1 MQEVQMRGLKRSLAL
16 LGLASLA
23 VVPLNGQTPSTPPS
37 PQSPDRPT
45 TQSPP
50 TTMQK
55 HPATGA
61 EGGKLAAAD
70 TKFVHEAAA
79 GGMAEVEMG
88 KLAADKATNPD
99 VKAFGQRMVDD
110 HSKANDE
117 LKSLASQKAITLPS
131 SPEPAHKALQDR
143 LSKLTGAAFD
153 KAYMQEMVKDHDK
166 DVAAF
171 KHASTSA
178 ADTDLKAWAG
188 KTLPT
193 LQDHQTQA
201 KSINAK
207 LGSTSKPMNPAK

>member
-1 MQEVQMRGLKRSLAL
+1 MHGLKSSMAM

-23 VVPLNGQTPSTPPS
+23 VMPLSAQAPSS
-37 PQSPDRPT
+37 PQSPT
-45 TQSPP
+45 TPQSPP

-55 HPATGA
+55 PAPGA
-61 EGGKLAAAD
+61 QGGKAAATD

-79 GGMAEVEMG
+79 GGMAEVELG
-88 KLAADKATNPD
+88 KLAAGKASSPD

-117 LKSLASQKAITLPS
+117 LKALASQKGMTLPS
-131 SPEPAHKALQDR
+131 APEPAHKAMQDR

-178 ADTDLKAWAG
+178 ADPDLKAWAA

-193 LQDHQTQA
+193 LQEHQTQA
-201 KSINAK
+201 KSINTK
-207 LGSTSKPMNPAK
+207 LGSPSSKPSNPAK

>member
-1 MQEVQMRGLKRSLAL
+1 MQGFRSSMAV

-23 VVPLNGQTPSTPPS
+23 VMPLSGQASSTPQGP
-37 PQSPDRPT
+37 R
-45 TQSPP
+45 QSPP
-50 TTMQK
+50 TTIQK
-55 HPATGA
+55 PATGA
-61 EGGKLAAAD
+61 QGGKMAAAD

-79 GGMAEVEMG
+79 GGMAEVELG
-88 KLAADKATNPD
+88 KLAADKATSPD

-117 LKSLASQKAITLPS
+117 LKALASQKGMTLPS
-131 SPEPAHKALQDR
+131 APEPAHKAMQDR

-171 KHASTSA
+171 KHASTAA
-178 ADTDLKAWAG
+178 ADPDLKAWAA

-193 LQDHQTQA
+193 LQEHQTQA
-201 KSINAK
+201 K
-207 LGSTSKPMNPAK
+207 

>member
-1 MQEVQMRGLKRSLAL
+1 MQGFRSSVAM

-23 VVPLNGQTPSTPPS
+23 VMPLSAQAPSTP
-37 PQSPDRPT
+37 QSPT
-45 TQSPP
+45 TPQSPP
-50 TTMQK
+50 TTMHK
-55 HPATGA
+55 PAAGA
-61 EGGKLAAAD
+61 HDAKGSATD

-79 GGMAEVEMG
+79 GGMAEVELG
-88 KLAADKATNPD
+88 KLAADKATSSD

-117 LKSLASQKAITLPS
+117 LKALASQKGLTLPS
-131 SPEPAHKALQDR
+131 APEPAHKAMQDR

-171 KHASTSA
+171 KHASTAA
-178 ADTDLKAWAG
+178 ADPDLKAWAA

-193 LQDHQTQA
+193 LQEHQTQA
-201 KSINAK
+201 KSINTK
-207 LGSTSKPMNPAK
+207 LGSSSKPTTPSK

>member
-1 MQEVQMRGLKRSLAL
+1 MHGLKHSMAI
-16 LGLASLA
+16 LGLASVAVMPLA
-23 VVPLNGQTPSTPPS
+23 GQASSTP
-37 PQSPDRPT
+37 QRPA
-45 TQSPP
+45 QSPP

-55 HPATGA
+55 PAAGMQS
-61 EGGKLAAAD
+61 GKMAAAD

-79 GGMAEVEMG
+79 GGMAEVELG
-88 KLAADKATNPD
+88 KLAADKATSPE

-117 LKSLASQKAITLPS
+117 LKAFASQKGVTLPS
-131 SPEPAHKALQDR
+131 APDPAAKATQDR
-143 LSKLTGAAFD
+143 LSKLSGAAFD
-153 KAYMQEMVKDHDK
+153 KAYMQDMVKDHDK

-178 ADTDLKAWAG
+178 ADADLKAWAA

-193 LQDHQTQA
+193 LQEHQTQA

-207 LGSTSKPMNPAK
+207 LGSAKPTSPTK